1 MSKQYDLERF
11 VEAQERGYEVALKEI
26 KNGRK
31 VTHWIWYIFPQVKG
45 LGMSYEANYYGLED
59 AEEARLY
66 LEHEVLGKRLLEIT
80 KVLYELDDTNPNHV
94 MGSGID
100 AMKLKSSMTLFD
112 YVSGDERLFSKVLDK
127 YYGGQKDY
135 NTIKILEQVK

>member
-11 VEAQERGYEVALKEI
+11 VKMQERDYEMALREL

-31 VTHWIWYIFPQVKG
+31 QNHWIWYIFPQVKG
-45 LGMSYEANYYGLED
+45 LGTSGNANFFGIED
-59 AEEARLY
+59 AEEAKLY

-80 KVLYELDDTNPNHV
+80 RVLYELDSTDPRIV
-94 MGSGID
+94 MDSGID

-112 YVSGDERLFSKVLDK
+112 YVSGDEKIFSKVLDK

-135 NTIKILEQVK
+135 KTIKILEQVK

>member
-11 VEAQERGYEVALKEI
+11 VKIQERDYEMALREI

-31 VTHWIWYIFPQVKG
+31 QNHWIWYIFPQVKG
-45 LGMSYEANYYGLED
+45 LGMSYEANYYGIED
-59 AEEARLY
+59 VEEAKLY

-80 KVLYELDDTNPNHV
+80 RVLYELEDTDPRRV

-100 AMKLKSSMTLFD
+100 ALKLKSSMTLFD
-112 YVSGDERLFSKVLDK
+112 YVSGDEKIFSKVLNK

-135 NTIKILEQVK
+135 KTIKILEQVK

>member
-11 VEAQERGYEVALKEI
+11 VKMQERDYEMALREI

-31 VTHWIWYIFPQVKG
+31 QNHWIWYIFPQVKG
-45 LGMSYEANYYGLED
+45 LGMSYEANYYGIED
-59 AEEARLY
+59 VEEAKLY

-80 KVLYELDDTNPNHV
+80 RVLYELDSTDPRIV
-94 MGSGID
+94 MDSGID

-112 YVSGDERLFSKVLDK
+112 YVSGDETLFADVLDK
-127 YYGGQKDY
+127 YYDGKKDY
-135 NTIKILEQVK
+135 KTIKILEQVK

>member
-11 VEAQERGYEVALKEI
+11 VKIQERDYEMALREI

-31 VTHWIWYIFPQVKG
+31 QNHWIWYIFPQVKG
-45 LGMSYEANYYGLED
+45 LGTSGNANFFGIED
-59 AEEARLY
+59 AEEAKLY

-80 KVLYELDDTNPNHV
+80 RVLYELEDTDPRRV

-112 YVSGDERLFSKVLDK
+112 YVSGDEKIFSKVLDK

-135 NTIKILEQVK
+135 KTIKILEQVK